1 MTLELRCRCGQV
13 QGTVDARR
21 AYARA
26 TCYCRDCQAYA
37 RHLGQPGVMDAQGG
51 TDIIA
56 MNPDAVTFT
65 AGEEHIAGLCLR
77 EGGLLRWYAGCCRT
91 PLGNTPRHGHVA
103 YVGVVAACL
112 PDAQQRDAAFG
123 PRDRIVLN
131 AGAALGDVRPT
142 PFAVIGGGLRIAA
155 GVMTAKLRR
164 QAPSLFF
171 DMSGQP
177 HRTAHP
183 LSARDRRPPRPEPA

>member
-65 AGEEHIAGLCLR
+65 AGEEHIAGHIRGSMRIRASHIQPLH
-77 EGGLLRWYAGCCRT
+77 EGHL
-91 PLGNTPRHGHVA
+91 
-103 YVGVVAACL
+103 
-112 PDAQQRDAAFG
+112 
-123 PRDRIVLN
+123 
-131 AGAALGDVRPT
+131 
-142 PFAVIGGGLRIAA
+142 
-155 GVMTAKLRR
+155 
-164 QAPSLFF
+164 
-171 DMSGQP
+171 
-177 HRTAHP
+177 
-183 LSARDRRPPRPEPA
+183 

>member
-26 TCYCRDCQAYA
+26 TCYCGDCRAYA

-51 TDIIA
+51 TDIVA
-56 MNPDAVTFT
+56 MNPLAVRFT

-77 EGGLLRWYAGCCRT
+77 QGGLLRWYAACCRT
-91 PLGNTPRHGHVA
+91 PLANTPRDGKVA

-112 PDAQQRDAAFG
+112 VPEADVDAAFG
-123 PRDRIVLN
+123 PPGHVVLN
-131 AGAALGDVRPT
+131 SDSAVGDVRRT
-142 PFAVIGGGLRIAA
+142 PLAFLAAGARIAMGIMA
-155 GVMTAKLRR
+155 ARLRG
-164 QAPSLFF
+164 QAPGLFF
-171 DMSGQP
+171 SANGQP
-177 HRTAHP
+177 LRTAYP
-183 LSARDRRPPRPEPA
+183 LGEDPRGEAGREPA

>member
-1 MTLELRCRCGQV
+1 MTLELRCRCGKV
-13 QGTVDARR
+13 QGTVNARR

-26 TCYCRDCQAYA
+26 TCYCHDCQAYA

-65 AGEEHIAGLCLR
+65 SGEEHIAGLCLR

-91 PLGNTPRHGHVA
+91 PLGNTPRDGKTA
-103 YVGVVAACL
+103 YVGMVAACL
-112 PDAQQRDAAFG
+112 PDAVERDAAFG

-131 AGAALGDVRPT
+131 AGSAMDRVRPT
-142 PFAVIGGGLRIAA
+142 PFALVVGGLRIAA
-155 GVMTAKLRR
+155 GITMAKLRR
-164 QAPSLFF
+164 QTPSLFF
-171 DMSGQP
+171 DMNVQP

-183 LSARDRRPPRPEPA
+183 LSAQERRSARPEPA